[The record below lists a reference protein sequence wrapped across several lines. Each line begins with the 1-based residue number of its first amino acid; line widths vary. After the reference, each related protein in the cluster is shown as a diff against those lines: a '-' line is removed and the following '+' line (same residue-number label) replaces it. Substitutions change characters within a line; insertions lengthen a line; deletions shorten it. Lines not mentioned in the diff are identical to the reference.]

1 MKMFPSSF
9 ICLFYMPSLP
19 SGRDIK
25 LMFTLSH
32 TFLTSSLNH
41 LSSLLLLNIFPHFL
55 LFISLFSFIYFRIP
69 LLPNLSFLTFHFFCP
84 HFPFFLSLHS
94 FFLSLPPIISLPS
107 YQTSFLLVSD
117 SSCFILAFFLL
128 ISPAQL
134 FPNPS
139 PFSFSLPLLP
149 IPLSLRI
156 PLVTL

>member
-1 MKMFPSSF
+1 MKIFPSRF

-107 YQTSFLLVSD
+107 YQTFFLLVSD
-117 SSCFILAFFLL
+117 SSCFILAFFYSFLQRSYFPIRLL
-128 ISPAQL
+128 SPSL
-134 FPNPS
+134 YPFFPFPFPS
-139 PFSFSLPLLP
+139 EFP
-149 IPLSLRI
+149 
-156 PLVTL
+156 